1 MPVQEQSLRAA
12 SAALHASTY
21 DVAAGLSEATLTD
34 FLAAH
39 HGAEEASASSIYRGK
54 GRAAEIGLSWSY
66 HVKSPARLDLMPIA
80 PATFARVY
88 AGWMRTVPE
97 LARYVDARRPLGS
110 EPNEAGTLADDP
122 PPNVQV
128 QVANVEVIVETDT
141 GIKVPFNYA
150 VTITGFVEVTAE
162 DDTRVLRIVP
172 VAAKVTDP
180 AALNAL
186 VASAVP
192 KATGM
197 PAADCVE
204 LRKLILYLLN
214 VLIANRIGSFVR
226 QFSLPVPIDVVQ
238 GVTIGDVGLEVVD
251 DLLVLMGRLSTTP
264 AVVSNEQA
272 ALESGDHDRIMMAA
286 QTAKSTPTS
295 LAADAQRI
303 PVRSLGERAA
313 LGPWPARGLFI
324 ILHERLFQ
332 AFAATV
338 GYQTSAESCRSAF
351 GLKGCLGYAMRV
363 WGVTAQVRAN
373 ALHIAAQFQA
383 SGWLKVCISTHCGS
397 KCHTVSANPESRPN
411 FDAVFAIRGRELWLT
426 AAPGAFDIRWKIGG
440 LPWPF
445 NRLIEWALNT
455 LSDVA
460 LLFARILYR
469 QFEQKLTTFPEVFP
483 GTSLR
488 YTPSL
493 DRQILKDPTQPALMI
508 LGELDFLP

>member
-34 FLAAH
+34 FFAAH
-39 HGAEEASASSIYRGK
+39 HGAEEASEASVYRGK
-54 GRAAEIGLSWSY
+54 GRAAELGLSWSY
-66 HVKSPARLDLMPIA
+66 HVKTPARLDLLPIA
-80 PATFARVY
+80 PAAFARIY
-88 AGWMRTVPE
+88 TGWMRTVPE
-97 LARYVDARRPLGS
+97 LARFVDAKRTLGS

-122 PPNVQV
+122 PPNVQL
-128 QVANVEVIVETDT
+128 QVANIEVVVETDT
-141 GIKVPFNYA
+141 GIRVPFNYA
-150 VTITGFVEVTAE
+150 VTITGFIEIGE
-162 DDTRVLRIVP
+162 DGDGRVLRIVP
-172 VAAKVTDP
+172 IAAKVTDP

-192 KATGM
+192 KAAGM
-197 PAADCVE
+197 PAVDCVE

-226 QFSLPVPIDVVQ
+226 QFGLPVPIDVVQ
-238 GVTIGDVGLEVVD
+238 GVTIADVGMEVVD

-264 AVVSNEQA
+264 PVVSDEQT
-272 ALESGDHDRIMMAA
+272 ALASGDHDRIMMAA
-286 QTAKSTPTS
+286 QSLKSAPIGV
-295 LAADAQRI
+295 LANAETL

-313 LGPWPARGLFI
+313 LGAWPARGLFI

-332 AFAATV
+332 ALAATV

-351 GLKGCLGYAMRV
+351 GLKGCLGYALRL
-363 WGVTAQVRAN
+363 WGVTAQVRPN
-373 ALHIAAQFQA
+373 GLHIAAQFKG
-383 SGWLKVCISTHCGS
+383 SGWLRVCISTHCGD
-397 KCHTVSANPESRPN
+397 KCHKVSANPESRPD
-411 FDAVFAIRGRELWLT
+411 FDAMFAIRGRELWM
-426 AAPGAFDIRWKIGG
+426 AAKPGAFDIRWKIGG

-460 LLFARILYR
+460 LLFARILYK

-483 GTSLR
+483 GTTLR
-488 YTPSL
+488 YTPTL
-493 DRQILKDPTQPALMI
+493 DRQILKDPAQPALMI